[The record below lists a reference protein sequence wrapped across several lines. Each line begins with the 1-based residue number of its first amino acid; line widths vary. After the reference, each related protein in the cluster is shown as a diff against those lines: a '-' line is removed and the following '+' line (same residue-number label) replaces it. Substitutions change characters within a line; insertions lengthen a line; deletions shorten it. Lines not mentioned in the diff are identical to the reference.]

1 MCVFPNYIYTTW
13 KYPNIH
19 FLKSDVA
26 ISLPKLPTMD
36 PPIRSKA
43 YLDRSKRSAPW
54 YSSKRLDTIWCQW
67 KLSINP
73 FCQQLKNKKHDPS
86 SPFANLFYI
95 LDVWQICWGRNFDF
109 WKGPSCSSQWWPD
122 AKKDPAE
129 WLHCTAS
136 SWRIEPKILQFAPF
150 MNDGCTESIRYR

>member
-1 MCVFPNYIYTTW
+1 MLISYYGCVFFQIIYNLEIS
-13 KYPNIH
+13 KHP

-26 ISLPKLPTMD
+26 ISLRKLPTMD

-73 FCQQLKNKKHDPS
+73 FLPAIKKPENDPIIT
-86 SPFANLFYI
+86 F
-95 LDVWQICWGRNFDF
+95 CWGRNFDF

-122 AKKDPAE
+122 AEKDPAE
-129 WLHCTAS
+129 WWHCTAS
-136 SWRIEPKILQFAPF
+136 SWRIEPKILQFTSF